1 MANTLDSVTLIAP
14 ISDPEKQGGQNFIMS
29 LSYAVTGG
37 GKPPTVNLYWEYRY
51 NGTFYPIPIT
61 ADGLHTD
68 SNEEIGA
75 GKDTQYDR
83 TIECRTQGIY
93 YVRARAYDTTNSIE
107 RVSAGQVVT
116 VLLAS
121 AYYHGLKIQGVGE
134 LALCDV
140 GNNPLRLRKGGVTY
154 GIELVATGDP
164 NASTVRIKTPSG
176 VKAIR
181 NYT

>member
-1 MANTLDSVTLIAP
+1 MANTLDSVTLVAP
-14 ISDPEKQGGQNFIMS
+14 ISDPGKQEGQNFIMS

-37 GKPPTVNLYWEYRY
+37 GKAPTVNLYWEYRY
-51 NGTFYPIPIT
+51 NGTFYPIPIS
-61 ADGLHTD
+61 ADGLYTD
-68 SNEEIGA
+68 SNEEIDA
-75 GKDTQYDR
+75 KKDTQYDR
-83 TIECRTQGIY
+83 TIECNTQGVY

-116 VLLAS
+116 ISAVS
-121 AYYHGLKIQGVGE
+121 AYYHGLKVQGAGE
-134 LALCDV
+134 LALCEV
-140 GNNPLRLRKGGVTY
+140 GIHSLRIRKGGTTY

-164 NASTVRIKTPSG
+164 NASAIRIKTSSG